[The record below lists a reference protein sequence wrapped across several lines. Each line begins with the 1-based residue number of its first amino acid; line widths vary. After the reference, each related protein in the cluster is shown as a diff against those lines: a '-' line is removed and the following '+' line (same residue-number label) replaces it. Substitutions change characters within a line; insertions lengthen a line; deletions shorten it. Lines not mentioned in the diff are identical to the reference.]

1 MAIKVL
7 TPIHIERFNLNLSN
21 LIISF
26 KGAYR
31 MNYIMNNEQKIYIV
45 SGVACY
51 YVDREKEPIY
61 HENREHVINESQLS
75 TNLLEYLYSMLKVQ
89 HTNYEDL

>member
-7 TPIHIERFNLNLSN
+7 DNIHINKFNLSLSN

-31 MNYIMNNEQKIYIV
+31 LNYIMNNGQKVYVV
-45 SGVACY
+45 SGIACY
-51 YVDREKEPIY
+51 YVDREKEPLHY
-61 HENREHVINESQLS
+61 ENREHVINENQLN
-75 TNLLEYLYSMLKVQ
+75 TNLLEYLYSMLKAQ